1 MEQTRSLPSR
11 HRDDFW
17 GQSGRWFK
25 RNWAQIILVLSVF
38 ILLFEVLFPLYLLL
52 IKSVKT
58 PSDDTA
64 RPFSWP
70 ASFCWE
76 NYQIAWDYIKTSY
89 FNSLLVTV
97 SVSLG
102 SVLFGA
108 MASYAFSR
116 FNFPGKRVL
125 FVSFL
130 GLMMIPGI
138 LTLISKYDLVCRL
151 HLVDTYWGVILPAIA
166 GSLPNAILLFT
177 TFFSQIP
184 NDIFESAEMDGAN
197 EAQIFARFIL
207 PLSRPI
213 IATVL
218 IISFVNQWNDYLWSK
233 LVLIDED
240 LQTLPVVLVS
250 MTDYLG
256 ETLSYGIPFAGYVLS
271 SIPLVLI
278 FIFGSKQLIAGL
290 TSGAVKM

>member
-1 MEQTRSLPSR
+1 MSR
-11 HRDDFW
+11 IQETSFQRDQPPFRQAGLW
-17 GQSGRWFK
+17 WRKNGV
-25 RNWAQIILVLSVF
+25 QILLIIAVF
-38 ILLFEVLFPLYLLL
+38 VLLFEVLFPLYLLI
-52 IKSVKT
+52 IKSLKT

-70 ASFCWE
+70 AVFCWE
-76 NYQIAWDYIKTSY
+76 NYSIAWDYIKTSY
-89 FNSLLVTV
+89 FNSLLVTFAV
-97 SVSLG
+97 SFG
-102 SVLFGA
+102 EVLIGA

-116 FNFPGKRVL
+116 FNFPGKKIL

-138 LTLISKYDLVCRL
+138 LTLISRYDLVCRL
-151 HLVDTYWGVILPAIA
+151 QLVDTYWGVILPAIA
-166 GSLPNAILLFT
+166 GGLPGSILLFT

-184 NDIFESAEMDGAN
+184 NEIFESAQMDGAK
-197 EAQIFARFIL
+197 ETTIFFRFIL

-213 IATVL
+213 VATVL
-218 IISFVNQWNDYLWSK
+218 IITFVGQWNDYLWSK
-233 LVLIDED
+233 LVLINES
-240 LQTLPVVLVS
+240 LQTLPVTLVS

-256 ETLSYGIPFAGYVLS
+256 ENLSYGIPFAGYVLS
-271 SIPLVLI
+271 SIPLVII